1 MIAGTLT
8 LLLLLAAPPSRPSY
22 FESSPFLE
30 AQVRMARGQ
39 TKEAAELLRHLLA
52 ERGDRAERPQ
62 ALYLLGLC
70 LLAERAYPEAER
82 LFAELLDVYPEL
94 RDDHLYLRGKAL
106 YEWGN
111 LLEASRVLA
120 AVDEAGPRAEEAR
133 LLRARAL
140 YAATDFETLRHW
152 LEEVRAR
159 DGQLEP
165 ELTYLLGH
173 ARHHQHDV
181 YGAYQAWREVWRE
194 APAERFAGPALR
206 HMAEL
211 RIGQRHLLSKDEQ
224 AAVSSLSGL
233 LARDRIGD
241 ALESLEGRLARG
253 GRSIEFRAQLAYAR
267 GRLAESQGR
276 SQTAAA
282 HFDRAFRLAPSRASE
297 LRARA
302 MLHHARALERLGQ
315 SGPALAAYEEL
326 ARRYPERPEAEEALF
341 QAGEMQLHRRE
352 YALAK
357 ERFRELL
364 LKNPVTRYR
373 PRSLW
378 ALGWAER
385 RLGQYDEAQPF
396 FSALTKMSLSADLA
410 AASLYWLAKT
420 EADRGD
426 TETARGAFRQVLAR
440 HPLSYYAALAEDQLA
455 EALPSDAK
463 GAAAQPPPEA
473 LPPLIAQ
480 AEEYLRLGLL
490 AKAREAL
497 DSFQRRTRPKERAL
511 GERTLRSIA
520 RLYDEAGRS
529 TEARKVREAYARE
542 YPHALTPDEWVE
554 AARRAHPLRYE
565 AEIVRAAEEF
575 ELSPA
580 LLFALVRT
588 ESAFVAEAVSPMNA
602 YGLAQLI
609 LPTAREV
616 AGRLRAGKV
625 SPGRLVS
632 DPAFN
637 VRLGAAYLRGLLD
650 HFEGSEALALAGYN
664 AGPHAVSSWMAYR
677 VRRITGLPETG
688 KGVGLLPRPDE
699 LVEEIPVAETRGYV
713 KAVLARARSYARL
726 YPVLAPAPPTVTA
739 PTVDGRVPYDLAGPD
754 RELVWSERAP
764 GGEPP
769 GLVRPRVV
777 LSRSERL

>member
-1 MIAGTLT
+1 MSLGLT
-8 LLLLLAAPPSRPSY
+8 ALTFILAAAPSPPSY

-30 AQVRMARGQ
+30 AQARLARGQ

-52 ERGDRAERPQ
+52 EREGREERPQ

-82 LFAELLDVYPEL
+82 LFAELVEIYPEL

-106 YEWGN
+106 YDWGN

-120 AVDEAGPRAEEAR
+120 EVDGSGPRGEEAQR
-133 LLRARAL
+133 LRARAL
-140 YAATDFETLRHW
+140 HASTDFETLRHW
-152 LEEVRAR
+152 LEGVLSREGR
-159 DGQLEP
+159 LEP
-165 ELTYLLGH
+165 ELMYLLGH

-194 APAERFAGPALR
+194 APSERFAGPALD

-211 RIGQRHLLSKDEQ
+211 KIGQRHLLSKDEQ
-224 AAVSSLSGL
+224 AAVKALSGWL
-233 LARDRIGD
+233 GQGRMGD
-241 ALESLEGRLARG
+241 ALESLETRLTRG
-253 GRSIEFRAQLAYAR
+253 GRSVEFRAQLAYAR
-267 GRLAESQGR
+267 GKLAEAQGR
-276 SQTAAA
+276 SQAAAA
-282 HFDRAFRLAPSRASE
+282 HFERAHRLAPTRATE

-315 SGPALAAYEEL
+315 GGSALSAYEDL
-326 ARRYPERPEAEEALF
+326 ARRYPEREEAEEALF
-341 QAGEMQLHRRE
+341 SAGEMQLHRRE

-385 RLGQYDEAQPF
+385 RLGNYEEAKPF
-396 FSALTKMSLSADLA
+396 FGALTKMSLSADLA
-410 AASLYWLAKT
+410 AASEYWLAKT

-426 TETARGAFRQVLAR
+426 TERARAGFRRVLER

-455 EALPSDAK
+455 ESLPS
-463 GAAAQPPPEA
+463 QPSGPSARPSAEP

-480 AEEYLRLGLL
+480 AEEYLRLGLG
-490 AKAREAL
+490 AKAKAAL
-497 DSFQRRTRPKERAL
+497 DSFQKRPQVKERAL
-511 GERTLRSIA
+511 GERTLRAVA
-520 RLYDEAGRS
+520 RLYDELGRN
-529 TEARKVREAYARE
+529 TEARKIREIYARE
-542 YPHALTPDEWVE
+542 YPHALTAAEWVE

-565 AEIVRAAEEF
+565 QEIVQAAEEF
-575 ELSPA
+575 DLSPA

-616 AGRLRAGKV
+616 SARLRAGRV
-625 SPGRLVS
+625 SPARLVS
-632 DPAFN
+632 DPGFN

-650 HFEGSEALALAGYN
+650 HFEGSEPLALAAYN

-677 VRRITGLPETG
+677 VRRITGLGNEG

-699 LVEEIPVAETRGYV
+699 LVEEIPVTETRGYV

-726 YPVLAPAPPTVTA
+726 YPVLGPAPTP
-739 PTVDGRVPYDLAGPD
+739 VPAAALDRRIPPELAGPD
-754 RELVWSERAP
+754 REPVWSEPRAP
-764 GGEPP
+764 APATAS
-769 GLVRPRVV
+769 RPRVV
-777 LSRSERL
+777 LTASEPL